1 MFTLPKEEHLQYFDD
16 PEMIGHIQGQLY
28 DMVCNGMELS
38 SGSIRCH
45 RYDIQRKIFDVLGF
59 DEADLKRRFGFFLD
73 ALKYGTPPHG
83 GIAPG
88 LDRLIMILTQA
99 ESIRDVIAF
108 PKTLKATDL
117 MNQAL
122 PK

>member
-1 MFTLPKEEHLQYFDD
+1 
-16 PEMIGHIQGQLY
+16 
-28 DMVCNGMELS
+28 MELS

-45 RYDIQRKIFDVLGF
+45 RFDIQKKIFDVLGF
-59 DEADLKRRFGFFLD
+59 SEDDLEERFGFFIN

-88 LDRLIMILTQA
+88 IDRMVMLLSQA

-108 PKTLKATDL
+108 PKTLKAVDL
-117 MNQAL
+117 MSQAPSAVSNKQIKEL
-122 PK
+122 GLKFIES